1 MNYLKAQKLF
11 VDERSTKILMAV
23 LYRPRTALDIHR
35 VTGIPVAKLFSRLKV
50 LERKGLVK
58 RVSLTYAIDGREMPL
73 YQSML
78 FDAFVFMENGKL
90 KATFQLES
98 CGQKDYTV
106 DTEALL

>member
-1 MNYLKAQKLF
+1 MC
-11 VDERSTKILMAV
+11 
-23 LYRPRTALDIHR
+23 R

-50 LERKGLVK
+50 LEKKGLIK
-58 RVSLTYAIDGREMPL
+58 RVSVTYALDGREMPL

-90 KATFQLES
+90 KATFRLES

-106 DTEALL
+106 DAEALL